1 MNDVNHEAAGGR
13 QSLTETIEAKLAN
26 PATSSE
32 LDLHKALNDVLA
44 DVGLTVADAGCK
56 LNRVAA
62 GIAKNFA
69 VLQRGRLRLS
79 GFLTCLLWALVDVML
94 LPQLEKRLRVQTQW
108 LWNHLTG
115 QRSSRLIPERRL
127 EQGLASGPG

>member
-1 MNDVNHEAAGGR
+1 MNDVSHEPAPGR
-13 QSLTETIEAKLAN
+13 QRLTETIEAKVAN

-32 LDLHKALNDVLA
+32 LDPHKALNDVLA
-44 DVGLTVADAGCK
+44 DVGLTVADAGGK

-69 VLQRGRLRLS
+69 VLQRGRLRPS
-79 GFLTCLLWALVDVML
+79 GFLTCLLWALVDVMF

-108 LWNHLTG
+108 PWSCLTD
-115 QRSSRLIPERRL
+115 QRSSRLIPEPRL